1 MFNTSV
7 LNTYLHEIEWVK
19 VIEPDTQNLIIRRI
33 LVECWF
39 YKTRNRHPEYIK
51 NIRKE

>member
-19 VIEPDTQNLIIRRI
+19 LIEPDTENMIIRRFS
-33 LVECWF
+33 LHVGL
-39 YKTRNRHPEYIK
+39 
-51 NIRKE
+51 IRQTK

>member
-19 VIEPDTQNLIIRRI
+19 VIEPDTENMIIRRI
-33 LVECWF
+33 PVACWF
-39 YKTRNRHPEYIK
+39 DKVRKRHPEYIK
-51 NIRKE
+51 T